1 MKEANSSKG
10 GIQKARSGSAV
21 QKAGSGSAVQKA
33 GSGLVV
39 NLGLCQSWIELRE
52 YFISERWIEPILHQ
66 STIMDLAI

>member
-10 GIQKARSGSAV
+10 GI
-21 QKAGSGSAVQKA
+21 QKA

-52 YFISERWIEPILHQ
+52 CFISERWIEPILHQ
-66 STIMDLAI
+66 STMDLAI

>member
-10 GIQKARSGSAV
+10 GIQKAR
-21 QKAGSGSAVQKA
+21 SGSAVQKA

-66 STIMDLAI
+66 STMDLAI